1 MASEVHEI
9 AAADGYRLRY
19 RVWSTR
25 APAPAHAR
33 GPVRATLVISGG
45 VMSHSAWLEPI
56 AAPLA
61 ERGILVVGAERRGS
75 GLNAEH
81 RGDAPSARALIDDL
95 VAIIGRER
103 AGGMPLIVAGW
114 CWGAIPAIL
123 AAAALGDAV
132 QGLALLAPGMFPTPV
147 VRDRAEAARALAP
160 GKPLDVPSL
169 PAPITEELFTEG
181 PGLESFILQDELRL
195 RQVSPRLLEIMSRM
209 GIAAAAKLRAIT
221 APKLLLLARDD
232 RATDNERTRHALRG
246 LAGLHSVEVTG
257 EHGLMFDAP
266 EAVAQALLAFLAE
279 VGAGGAA

>member
-1 MASEVHEI
+1 MPSEMHEI

-25 APAPAHAR
+25 APA
-33 GPVRATLVISGG
+33 RATIVISGG

-56 AAPLA
+56 ASLLA
-61 ERGILVVGAERRGS
+61 EGGIFVVGAERRGS
-75 GLNAEH
+75 GLNTEH
-81 RGDAPSARALIDDL
+81 RGDAPSARALVDDL

-103 AGGMPLIVAGW
+103 ALGLPLLVAGW

-123 AAAALGDAV
+123 ATAALGDTV

-147 VRDRAEAARALAP
+147 VLDRAEAARALAP
-160 GKPLDVPSL
+160 GKPPDVPSL

-181 PGLESFILQDELRL
+181 PGLESFILKDELRL
-195 RQVSPRLLEIMSRM
+195 RQVSPRLLEVMSRM
-209 GIAAAAKLRAIT
+209 GIAATAKLRAIT
-221 APKLLLLARDD
+221 APKLLLLAQDD

-246 LAGLHSVEVTG
+246 LADLHAVEVAG

-266 EAVAQALLAFLAE
+266 EAVAHALLAFVAE
-279 VGAGGAA
+279 LGARGAT